1 MKGGNVKKFIDQ
13 TTYEEC
19 AIIYKGVKYFFHG
32 IMFDKE
38 KKNIPMLLMFGIPM
52 EIMKKLCLTK
62 PLLLWKNVQNLLKM
76 NLYLKA
82 KPFGKQNRIWNG
94 LSGKPFILA
103 DLCREKVV
111 ILS

>member
-38 KKNIPMLLMFGIPM
+38 KKRIF
-52 EIMKKLCLTK
+52 LC
-62 PLLLWKNVQNLLKM
+62 
-76 NLYLKA
+76 Y
-82 KPFGKQNRIWNG
+82 
-94 LSGKPFILA
+94 
-103 DLCREKVV
+103 
-111 ILS
+111 

>member
-38 KKNIPMLLMFGIPM
+38 KKEYYRKYNYY
-52 EIMKKLCLTK
+52 EIT
-62 PLLLWKNVQNLLKM
+62 
-76 NLYLKA
+76 
-82 KPFGKQNRIWNG
+82 NG
-94 LSGKPFILA
+94 S
-103 DLCREKVV
+103 EK
-111 ILS
+111 